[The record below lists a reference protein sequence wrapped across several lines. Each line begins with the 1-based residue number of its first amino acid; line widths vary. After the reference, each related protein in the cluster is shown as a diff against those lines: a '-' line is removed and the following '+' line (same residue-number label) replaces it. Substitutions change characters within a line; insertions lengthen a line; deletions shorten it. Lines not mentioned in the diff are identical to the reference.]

1 MLLINNQEVF
11 IMADKEI
18 QIQEAQKQEVAEV
31 DGTERT
37 RAERVFVPQ
46 ADIYETQDDIFVVAD
61 MPGVDEKS
69 VDITLEKNVLT
80 ITGFVEMQEPD
91 NYDLAYA
98 EYETGHFERR
108 FTLSNEID
116 RDKIEATVKNG
127 VLRLRLPKAKEA
139 KVRKIA
145 VKAA

>member
-1 MLLINNQEVF
+1 
-11 IMADKEI
+11 MADKEL
-18 QIQEAQKQEVAEV
+18 QIQEAQKQEVTEV

-37 RAERVFVPQ
+37 RAEQVFVPL
-46 ADIYETQDDIFVVAD
+46 ADIYETQDNIFVVAD

-80 ITGFVEMQEPD
+80 INGFVDVQHPD

-108 FTLSNEID
+108 FTLSNEIN

-127 VLRLRLPKAKEA
+127 VLRLQLPKAKEA
-139 KVRKIA
+139 KVKKIK